1 MSLSDVRAYFKDRIR
16 DEVPTAVEHKDAF
29 NIENMFINARDK
41 TYHIIYQNDSNL
53 DTNGDLIT
61 DNISVTITMLFKG
74 YKNTQSAFDSTSD
87 TVHNIKLRAS
97 KIANYTNGI
106 KRVVCDNILIEPAD
120 DSNDNILQVTMNFS
134 VRMDNNTI

>member
-1 MSLSDVRAYFKDRIR
+1 MSLSDVRAYFKDQIR
-16 DEVPTAVEHKDAF
+16 EEIPTAVEHKDAF
-29 NIENMFINARDK
+29 NIDNMIVSSRDK
-41 TYHIIYQNDSNL
+41 TYHIIYQNDSNIE
-53 DTNGDLIT
+53 THGDRIT

-74 YKNTQSAFDSTSD
+74 YRDTQSAFDSTSD

-120 DSNDNILQVTMNFS
+120 DSNDNILQVTMQYS
-134 VRMDNNTI
+134 VRMDFNVI